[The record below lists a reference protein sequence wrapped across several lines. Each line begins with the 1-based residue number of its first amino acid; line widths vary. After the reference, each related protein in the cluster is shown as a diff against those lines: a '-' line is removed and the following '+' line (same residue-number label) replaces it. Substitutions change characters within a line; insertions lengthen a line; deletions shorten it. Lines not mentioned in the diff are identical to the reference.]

1 MSAPDPRQGGLYH
14 KLRRAGSR
22 RGSEG
27 DGGGAETAFEAS
39 VACIGASVC
48 QQGIGDSQALLKKLV
63 QASRE
68 AQFADG
74 ILPQIH
80 ISGCPSSC
88 GTHQI
93 GELGFQGCIIRI
105 EKAAVPAWRA
115 QYKWSRT
122 SGKRADG
129 EKLGVIP
136 DEKAPDFILALGKAV
151 EASGKG
157 FIRWR
162 L

>member
-1 MSAPDPRQGGLYH
+1 MEQVELRLTPGGAVYIINCDG
-14 KLRRAGSR
+14 REAAGVLKVT
-22 RGSEG
+22 E
-27 DGGGAETAFEAS
+27 GGAETAFEAS
-39 VACIGASVC
+39 AACIGASVC

-105 EKAAVPAWRA
+105 EKAAVPAWQLSINGCER
-115 QYKWSRT
+115 QGSERM
-122 SGKRADG
+122 G
-129 EKLGVIP
+129 EKL
-136 DEKAPDFILALGKAV
+136 E
-151 EASGKG
+151 
-157 FIRWR
+157 
-162 L
+162 